1 MNKLN
6 KKAAKG
12 EVNEADIDKERISFT
27 KFTKKTEKLLSFC
40 FALLLN
46 LAEDLNIERKMV
58 KRKIV
63 QLLVEMMD
71 RNNLDLLYSVL
82 NFLKKLSIF
91 SENERQMVQ
100 YKVVDKL
107 NKFIP
112 NPNQQLVNIILRL
125 TLNLSFDVEFCD
137 QLAETPLLKKIVEM
151 LKVGQMRSHGI
162 SIL

>member
-1 MNKLN
+1 
-6 KKAAKG
+6 
-12 EVNEADIDKERISFT
+12 
-27 KFTKKTEKLLSFC
+27 
-40 FALLLN
+40 
-46 LAEDLNIERKMV
+46 
-58 KRKIV
+58 
-63 QLLVEMMD
+63 MMD

-151 LKVGQMRSHGI
+151 LKIGQMRSHGI
-162 SIL
+162 SILYQLSKWKNPRRINIHGVSTDSVAIVSKIPRTPYSSWISSTSSKSHIKQKELWSHCK